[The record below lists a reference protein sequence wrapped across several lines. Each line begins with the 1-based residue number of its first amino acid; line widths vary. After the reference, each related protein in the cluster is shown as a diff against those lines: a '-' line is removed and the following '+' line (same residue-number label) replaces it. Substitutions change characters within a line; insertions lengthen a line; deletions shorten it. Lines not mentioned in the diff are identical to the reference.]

1 MLFGKKKANVIDR
14 RIKELQKEME
24 RIRGEMK
31 TASRPGPDKSG
42 RAKPTMPARR
52 MPFQGEQ
59 PGPEPR
65 VPATPGPVFGSP
77 PPLGQAENDL
87 FAHASRQSQAVGA
100 EAAGRPFAADSGYPS
115 LFDQSDTNPQTVR
128 KKFANYFM
136 AGHFQNLRP
145 LRQESR
151 IVRNKAI
158 VMVILVLALILFWLI
173 YLQTH

>member
-31 TASRPGPDKSG
+31 TASRPET
-42 RAKPTMPARR
+42 AKPLMPGRR
-52 MPFQGEQ
+52 MPFQSER
-59 PGPEPR
+59 PGPEQR
-65 VPATPGPVFGSP
+65 VPTAPGPVFGTK

-87 FAHASRQSQAVGA
+87 FTHASRQSQAVGA
-100 EAAGRPFAADSGYPS
+100 EAAGHPFATDSGYPS

-128 KKFANYFM
+128 RKFANYFM

-158 VMVILVLALILFWLI
+158 VMVILVLALIFWLI
-173 YLQTH
+173 YYLQTH

>member
-14 RIKELQKEME
+14 RIKELRKEME
-24 RIRGEMK
+24 RVRGEMK
-31 TASRPGPDKSG
+31 TASRPGVVPSS
-42 RAKPTMPARR
+42 MPA
-52 MPFQGEQ
+52 
-59 PGPEPR
+59 PR
-65 VPATPGPVFGSP
+65 IPAASGPVFGTK
-77 PPLGQAENDL
+77 PPLGKAENDL
-87 FAHASRQSQAVGA
+87 FAHAARQSEAGGA
-100 EAAGRPFAADSGYPS
+100 ETTGHPFAGDSGYPS
-115 LFDQSDTNPQTVR
+115 LFYQPDTNPQTVR

-158 VMVILVLALILFWLI
+158 VMVILVLALIFWLVY

>member
-1 MLFGKKKANVIDR
+1 MLFGKKKVNVIDR

-24 RIRGEMK
+24 RVQGEMK
-31 TASRPGPDKSG
+31 AASRPET
-42 RAKPTMPARR
+42 AKPPMLGQRAS
-52 MPFQGEQ
+52 FQGER
-59 PGPEPR
+59 PGAEPR
-65 VPATPGPVFGSP
+65 VPAATGPVFGAK

-100 EAAGRPFAADSGYPS
+100 DGGHPS
-115 LFDQSDTNPQTVR
+115 LFDQPDTNPQTVR

-158 VMVILVLALILFWLI
+158 VMVILVLALIFWLI
-173 YLQTH
+173 YYLQTH

>member
-1 MLFGKKKANVIDR
+1 MLFGKKKSNVIDR

-24 RIRGEMK
+24 RIRCEMK
-31 TASRPGPDKSG
+31 TASRPETS
-42 RAKPTMPARR
+42 KPLMPGRR
-52 MPFQGEQ
+52 MPFQGERSV
-59 PGPEPR
+59 PEPR
-65 VPATPGPVFGSP
+65 VSAAPGPVFGAK

-87 FAHASRQSQAVGA
+87 FAHASRQSEDGA
-100 EAAGRPFAADSGYPS
+100 AGSAGRPFAGDRGYPS
-115 LFDQSDTNPQTVR
+115 LFDQPDTNPQSVR

-151 IVRNKAI
+151 IVRNKAV
-158 VMVILVLALILFWLI
+158 VMVVLVLALIFWLVY

>member
-1 MLFGKKKANVIDR
+1 MLFGKKKTNVIDR

-24 RIRGEMK
+24 RVRVEMK
-31 TASRPGPDKSG
+31 TASRSGTVKPPIPG
-42 RAKPTMPARR
+42 RR
-52 MPFQGEQ
+52 MPFQGER
-59 PGPEPR
+59 PEAESLD
-65 VPATPGPVFGSP
+65 PAAPGPVFGVQ

-87 FAHASRQSQAVGA
+87 FAHVSRQSQTVGTGA
-100 EAAGRPFAADSGYPS
+100 KGLPFAGDSSYPS
-115 LFDQSDTNPQTVR
+115 HFDQLDTNPQTVR

-158 VMVILVLALILFWLI
+158 VMLILVLALVLWLI
-173 YLQTH
+173 YYL

>member
-1 MLFGKKKANVIDR
+1 MLFGKKKATVLDR

-24 RIRGEMK
+24 RVRGEMK
-31 TASRPGPDKSG
+31 IAARSET
-42 RAKPTMPARR
+42 AKPLV
-52 MPFQGEQ
+52 
-59 PGPEPR
+59 PEPR
-65 VPATPGPVFGSP
+65 IHAAPGPVFGAK

-87 FAHASRQSQAVGA
+87 FANASRQSEAGVA
-100 EAAGRPFAADSGYPS
+100 EAAGRPFAGDSGYPS
-115 LFDQSDTNPQTVR
+115 LFDQPDTNPQTVR

-158 VMVILVLALILFWLI
+158 VMVILVLALIFWLI
-173 YLQTH
+173 YYLQTH